1 MVAQYHLYLIS
12 GCLVTKC
19 MLRKSHF
26 IGTVC
31 PLLGPLHSNW
41 TVLVL
46 LLYCLFSAVQCE
58 QLSAPSNGF
67 FKAACDKVYNSVCE
81 FDCNTGYNL
90 VGSSSRR
97 CQSDKTWSGTAVQCN
112 SKFSVVMMDFSSANC
127 RRVPFS
133 IHPFIDLSIQ
143 PFIHSFII
151 HSFIH
156 SFNHSS
162 IHPSMHVSIHPS
174 IHLAIYSSIHLF
186 NNPSILSSTNSFV
199 SSSVHSCN
207 KNLHLSL

>member
-133 IHPFIDLSIQ
+133 IHSLFIQSFIHYS
-143 PFIHSFII
+143 FIHSFIQ
-151 HSFIH
+151 SF
-156 SFNHSS
+156 
-162 IHPSMHVSIHPS
+162 IHPS
-174 IHLAIYSSIHLF
+174 IHARIHPSIH
-186 NNPSILSSTNSFV
+186 PSSYIFI
-199 SSSVHSCN
+199 HPFIQ
-207 KNLHLSL
+207 